1 MSVPVVS
8 LLRGRQLRCS
18 IFLLLTLLTVL
29 TTTVNAAPAI
39 PVFVQEVRQESF
51 IQTLEA
57 LGTLRANESVTLSAS
72 VTETVSA
79 LHFDDGQRVEA
90 GYLLAELTNAE
101 EKAQLSEAQ
110 SALEEAERQ
119 YRRVQSLAES
129 RVSTESVLDERYRAY
144 RIAQAQ
150 LQAVESRLQD
160 LLIKAPF
167 AGVVGLR
174 NISVGTL
181 VRPGDTITTLDDD
194 SEMKLD
200 MAVPS
205 VYLDV
210 LRPGLGVE
218 ASARG
223 MSGKTFTGEIA
234 SISSRID
241 PVTRSVVVRAIIPNE
256 EQLLK
261 PGLLMTVKLQKPPR
275 DAVVVAEEAVV
286 QQGNRARVYVIDET
300 TSPTTVME
308 RTVVLGARQPGRVE
322 AVDGLMA
329 GERVVIHGTMK
340 LRNGSEVRVA
350 ATATADDTLQDLLK
364 KAEQPAAVE
373 SAPNQ
378 NQNR

>member
-18 IFLLLTLLTVL
+18 IFLLLTLLTVQM
-29 TTTVNAAPAI
+29 TTVNAAPAI
-39 PVFVQEVRQESF
+39 PVFVQEVQQESF

-72 VTETVSA
+72 VTEIVSA

-90 GYLLAELTNAE
+90 GYLLAELSNAE

-119 YRRVQSLAES
+119 YRRVQSLTES

-144 RIAQAQ
+144 RIAQAR

-160 LLIKAPF
+160 LLITAPF

-194 SEMKLD
+194 SVMKLD

-210 LRPGLGVE
+210 LRPSLGIE
-218 ASARG
+218 ARARG
-223 MSGKTFTGEIA
+223 MAGKVFTGEIA
-234 SISSRID
+234 SISSRVD
-241 PVTRSVVVRAIIPNE
+241 PITRSVVVRALVPND

-275 DAVVVAEEAVV
+275 DALVIAEEAVV
-286 QQGNRARVYVIDET
+286 QQGNRARVYVVDET
-300 TSPTTVME
+300 SSPTSVME

-322 AVDGLMA
+322 VVEGLLE

-350 ATATADDTLQDLLK
+350 ATAGPGDTLQDLLE
-364 KAEQPAAVE
+364 KAGQQAGTKNTSTQSENP
-373 SAPNQ
+373 
-378 NQNR
+378 